1 MADKITDETR
11 REVARRLRDGWVP
24 YEAVCSV
31 LGREETRTQWEE
43 SLAELIDRPTCENIS
58 GGRAF
63 RCSCCED
70 EYLDDLG
77 FYYCPTCGAE
87 VVEEVATK
95 AKTVEEIYHDVLEDN
110 RNHVF
115 SPDRSSL

>member
-1 MADKITDETR
+1 M
-11 REVARRLRDGWVP
+11 RDGWVP

-43 SLAELIDRPTCENIS
+43 SLAELIDRPTCRIVNNRYFYGCS
-58 GGRAF
+58 
-63 RCSCCED
+63 RC
-70 EYLDDLG
+70 G
-77 FYYCPTCGAE
+77 WANPFGVIRYCPNCGAE